1 MEKQSLIKYYCALF
15 LALVLLAGS
24 NHAVA
29 QTSPTII
36 PTDKAPM
43 TASPVTTQSGGK
55 LKAESNNSMLFPI
68 VLSILALAASGGAI
82 ALTIL
87 KNKEIDRNIDF
98 LKKKYNDELKSLENK
113 YNELSTSQVASQ
125 SNQPHEAISRNSTT
139 YNNPNAFLE
148 SSIDDLLLRITKL
161 ENKLKVTQIN
171 QQSII
176 SSKPTYLSN
185 QSRNQEP
192 DFNPFNQVNGLS
204 QSNTT
209 QPLEN
214 LAYFELVN
222 TYNTN
227 PKLLEQ
233 AAIKVSEPTDSI
245 NRRHSDSSQKIVLE
259 KATNSNYW
267 VIRDQIGV
275 DCWLLPKSKLRIDQ
289 FRYETTK
296 ALFECHG
303 YHPEYSTFKLV
314 KPAKVIPLSADEQ
327 TWQLE
332 EPGILEFSVE
342 A

>member
-1 MEKQSLIKYYCALF
+1 MEKQSLIKYYWAL
-15 LALVLLAGS
+15 LVVLVLLAGS

-29 QTSPTII
+29 QTSSSSPSPTVKV
-36 PTDKAPM
+36 TV
-43 TASPVTTQSGGK
+43 TASPTSSSSANQDKSSPDK
-55 LKAESNNSMLFPI
+55 ESLFPLI
-68 VLSILALAASGGAI
+68 ISILALVASGGAI

-87 KNKEIDRNIDF
+87 NSKKFINRIQDDDKKHTEEINLIKENYRKLSSSQMSLQSN
-98 LKKKYNDELKSLENK
+98 KSLETSSR
-113 YNELSTSQVASQ
+113 STSESDT
-125 SNQPHEAISRNSTT
+125 NIYLEAMIERHSERISE
-139 YNNPNAFLE
+139 LE
-148 SSIDDLLLRITKL
+148 G
-161 ENKLKVTQIN
+161 KLKVTQSN
-171 QQSII
+171 QQSSI
-176 SSKPTYLSN
+176 SSNHTYLSN

-204 QSNTT
+204 QSTNT

-214 LAYFELVN
+214 LAYIELVN
-222 TYNTN
+222 IYRDN

-233 AAIKVSEPTDSI
+233 KAIKVSEDKDSI
-245 NRRHSDSSQKIVLE
+245 ARRHSDSSQKIVLE

-267 VIRDQIGV
+267 VIRDEVGV

-303 YHPEYSTFKLV
+303 YQSEYSTFKLV
-314 KPAKVIPLSADEQ
+314 KPAKVVPLSTDEQ

-342 A
+342 S

>member
-1 MEKQSLIKYYCALF
+1 
-15 LALVLLAGS
+15 
-24 NHAVA
+24 
-29 QTSPTII
+29 
-36 PTDKAPM
+36 
-43 TASPVTTQSGGK
+43 
-55 LKAESNNSMLFPI
+55 MLFPI
-68 VLSILALAASGGAI
+68 ILSILALATSGGAI
-82 ALTIL
+82 ALTITEI
-87 KNKEIDRNIDF
+87 KKITERISKHDEKHRKEINSI
-98 LKKKYNDELKSLENK
+98 K
-113 YNELSTSQVASQ
+113 NEYTNLLNSQVALQANLPQEKVNRTATS
-125 SNQPHEAISRNSTT
+125 SI
-139 YNNPNAFLE
+139 NNNAYLE
-148 SSIDDLLLRITKL
+148 SSIDDLSIRISEL
-161 ENKLKVTQIN
+161 EDKLKVTQSN

-176 SSKPTYLSN
+176 SSNHTYLSN

-204 QSNTT
+204 QSNNT

-214 LAYFELVN
+214 LAYIELVN

-233 AAIKVSEPTDSI
+233 AALKVSEPTDSI

-267 VIRDQIGV
+267 VIRDELGV
-275 DCWLLPKSKLRIDQ
+275 DCWLLPKSKLRMDQ
-289 FRYETTK
+289 YRYETTK

-314 KPAKVIPLSADEQ
+314 KPAKVIPLSSDEQ

>member
-1 MEKQSLIKYYCALF
+1 MEKQSLIKYYWAL
-15 LALVLLAGS
+15 LVVLVLLTGS

-29 QTSPTII
+29 QTSSSSPSPTVKV
-36 PTDKAPM
+36 TV
-43 TASPVTTQSGGK
+43 TASPTSSSSANQDKSSPDK
-55 LKAESNNSMLFPI
+55 ESLFPLI
-68 VLSILALAASGGAI
+68 ISILALVASGGAI

-87 KNKEIDRNIDF
+87 KNKEIDRSIDS
-98 LKKKYNDELKSLENK
+98 LKKKYNDELKSLDNK
-113 YNELSTSQVASQ
+113 YAGLLNSQVDSQ
-125 SNQPHEAISRNSTT
+125 LSQQQEAISHNSSDS
-139 YNNPNAFLE
+139 NKNAYLE
-148 SSIDDLLLRITKL
+148 AMIERHSERISEL
-161 ENKLKVTQIN
+161 ENKLQVTQSN
-171 QQSII
+171 QQSITC
-176 SSKPTYLSN
+176 SNPTYSSN

-204 QSNTT
+204 QANTT

-214 LAYFELVN
+214 LAYIELVN

-233 AAIKVSEPTDSI
+233 TAIKVSEPTDSI

-259 KATNSNYW
+259 RANNSNYW
-267 VIRDQIGV
+267 VIHDVGI

-303 YHPEYSTFKLV
+303 YQPEYSTFKLV
-314 KPAKVIPLSADEQ
+314 KPAKVVPLSTDEQ